1 MDFESLQRQRK
12 SCRSFAPKPVPRDLL
27 TRLVDTARLSP
38 SACNSQPWHFIVVD
52 EAGAKAKMVDALVDD
67 GLTGCPWGDKVPAF
81 ILICEEKAR
90 LKPGVGERYGS
101 QYFSQ
106 MDIGMA
112 AMGLCYAATALGLG
126 TCMIGVMSQE
136 KCTGPSTFRRTAP
149 PVWPSLGY
157 PAQDVPAQRKDR
169 KPLEEILGYNQW

>member
-1 MDFESLQRQRK
+1 MDFEALQRQRK
-12 SCRSFAPKPVPRDLL
+12 SCRAFAPKPVPRELL

-52 EAGAKAKMVDALVDD
+52 EDEAKAKMVDALVDD

-90 LKPGVGERYGS
+90 LKPSVGERYGS

-126 TCMIGVMSQE
+126 TCMIRRNEPGKNAPGLPHSG
-136 KCTGPSTFRRTAP
+136 GPHRPSGHCRGLSRPGCPRPAEGPQAP
-149 PVWPSLGY
+149 GGDPG
-157 PAQDVPAQRKDR
+157 
-169 KPLEEILGYNQW
+169 I

>member
-1 MDFESLQRQRK
+1 MDFEALQRQRK
-12 SCRSFAPKPVPRDLL
+12 SCRAFAPKPVPRELL

-52 EAGAKAKMVDALVDD
+52 GAEAKANMVDALVDD

-81 ILICEEKAR
+81 ILICEEKAQ
-90 LKPGVGERYGS
+90 LKPAVGDRYGS

-112 AMGLCYAATALGLG
+112 AMGLHRPGAGHLHDRRDEPGEDAPGLPHSG
-126 TCMIGVMSQE
+126 
-136 KCTGPSTFRRTAP
+136 GPHRPSGHRRGLSRPGCPHPAEGPQAP
-149 PVWPSLGY
+149 GGDPG
-157 PAQDVPAQRKDR
+157 
-169 KPLEEILGYNQW
+169 I